1 MVGSSRINLH
11 SLNLDELVGVVNL
24 YPWYGGAR
32 LELCRRMSKM
42 GQAWEEDQYA
52 AEALY
57 LPFRE
62 IVADLLRHS
71 REEDCSDKDVRRLL
85 AAYMEP
91 VAQEEES
98 QDREPA
104 HTVHVVGG
112 DYFSQAQ
119 YDKVKEGGD
128 SVFSRFAVKIKA
140 EAAAAQVD
148 SSPIA
153 DRFATETLARIFA
166 EQGRPE
172 EARRIYSRLILEFPE
187 KSAYFATL
195 IDSLEPEEGMDLK

>member
-140 EAAAAQVD
+140 EAATAQAE
-148 SSPIA
+148 STPIA